1 MARGTS
7 DELDGPLAV
16 NGSLTVPAAE
26 LVWRFSASGGP
37 GGQHA
42 NTTNSRAEVV
52 YDIAASAVLSER
64 QREMLTRA
72 FGNRV
77 AVSVDDTR
85 SQARNRSLARQ
96 RLAERLRAALVPSRT
111 RRATKPGRRA
121 RQRRLDAKRRRSDLK
136 SQRRRPPID

>member
-1 MARGTS
+1 M
-7 DELDGPLAV
+7 
-16 NGSLTVPAAE
+16 PAAE
-26 LVWRFSASGGP
+26 LTWRFSPSGGP

-52 YDIAASAVLSER
+52 YDIASSAVLSER
-64 QREMLTRA
+64 QREILTQA
-72 FGNRV
+72 FGPRLTV
-77 AVSVDDTR
+77 GVDDTR
-85 SQARNRSLARQ
+85 SQARNRALARQ
-96 RLAERLRAALVPSRT
+96 RLAERLRAALVPPRN